1 VTRLVFAS
9 VAGAVAGFLT
19 RPCCVLPAAMS
30 VAGVSSLG
38 LAQIAMTY
46 RPAFIGMST
55 VMLGAA
61 LWITYRREGGLF
73 NKTLTAAA
81 TLAGF
86 VLSLRLLEIL

>member
-1 VTRLVFAS
+1 V
-9 VAGAVAGFLT
+9 GAVAGFLT

-30 VAGVSSLG
+30 VAGVGSLG
-38 LAQIAMTY
+38 LAQTLMTY
-46 RPAFIGMST
+46 RRAFIATST
-55 VMLGAA
+55 LMLVGA

-73 NKTLTAAA
+73 NKALAAGA